1 MDRLILADLSQLD
14 RSDYVL
20 NERPLWSDLLR
31 NSNNAYSV
39 AELQHL
45 PIFPAEPNSHLSGY
59 NGITNDW
66 VYNLKLNITNTI
78 R

>member
-1 MDRLILADLSQLD
+1 M
-14 RSDYVL
+14 L
-20 NERPLWSDLLR
+20 NERPLWFDLLR
-31 NSNNAYSV
+31 NGNNAYSA

-45 PIFPAEPNSHLSGY
+45 PIFLAKPNSHLSGY
-59 NGITNDW
+59 NGISNDW

>member
-1 MDRLILADLSQLD
+1 MADLSQLGC
-14 RSDYVL
+14 SDYMF
-20 NERPLWSDLLR
+20 NERPLWFDLLR
-31 NSNNAYSV
+31 NSNNAYPA

-59 NGITNDW
+59 KGISNDW
-66 VYNLKLNITNTI
+66 VYNLKLNITNAI